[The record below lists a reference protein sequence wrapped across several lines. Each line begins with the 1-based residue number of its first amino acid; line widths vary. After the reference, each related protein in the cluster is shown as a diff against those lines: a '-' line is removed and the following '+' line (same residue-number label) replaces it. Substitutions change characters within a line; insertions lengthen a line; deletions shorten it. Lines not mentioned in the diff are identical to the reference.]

1 MFWIKILHSYT
12 FHRITWQTKNF
23 SIQIFEY
30 NLNTSIIFEYNH
42 NYNIIS
48 KYVLNSSIIFKYFNA
63 QRIFITFEYSWS
75 IRIVST
81 PLRSQT
87 SRKSRSF
94 EGWGERNQGA
104 CQFFCGFISRLAGGD
119 NLLKP
124 ALSKTGSRSLTLC
137 PAPMAAS
144 SSHLKRWRPPMKNW
158 LFHFSFLSPASSDPP
173 CRRISF
179 MFRLFTVE
187 WIIMSCIDVWK
198 FFLCIS
204 CTLTHSTGVF

>member
-1 MFWIKILHSYT
+1 MWK
-12 FHRITWQTKNF
+12 TKNF

-30 NLNTSIIFEYNH
+30 NLNTSIIYEYNH
-42 NYNIIS
+42 NSNMIS
-48 KYVLNSSIIFKYFNA
+48 KCVLNSSIIFEYSNA
-63 QRIFITFEYSWS
+63 QEIFMTFEYSWS

-87 SRKSRSF
+87 ERKSQSF

-144 SSHLKRWRPPMKNW
+144 SSHLKRWRPSMKNW
-158 LFHFSFLSPASSDPP
+158 LFLFSFLSSASSGPP

-187 WIIMSCIDVWK
+187 RISMSCIGERKIFWAVKW
-198 FFLCIS
+198 L
-204 CTLTHSTGVF
+204 